1 MQHSKFLFIGAVLA
15 FGIVQQLGRPK
26 NCTMCRINS
35 ALRSETPTSY
45 LIPTQL
51 VSLSPALT
59 VHSDSEL
66 RTALANLTPGST
78 LKIAPGQYSG
88 GLSVRGIDGLT
99 VEAADPQQP
108 PTFNGGGNA
117 WHFSACSHLTV
128 RNFVFKGQTGNGLNI
143 DDGGLELPATNIT
156 LEKLRI
162 SDIGPKGNH
171 DGIKLSGLD
180 RFTVTECVI
189 SGWGGQGIDMVGCHH
204 GLVKKCRFEGKDGF
218 TASAGVQTKGG
229 TADVVIEECQFK
241 EAGER
246 PLNIGGSTGLDFF
259 RPKDANYEAARII
272 ARRNRIEGSLCAAAF
287 VGVDGGEFSDNT
299 ILYPKKWVF
308 RILQETSVERFVPC
322 RNVKVYDNR
331 IAFRRAQVQI
341 ECNVGG
347 GTNAASFEFRGNHW
361 FAEDRP
367 DRSKPSLPAG
377 ETDGH
382 YGVDW
387 THRP

>member
-1 MQHSKFLFIGAVLA
+1 MQHSKLLFIGAVLA

-26 NCTMCRINS
+26 NCTMCQINN
-35 ALRSETPTSY
+35 ALRCETPTPH
-45 LIPTQL
+45 LLPTQL
-51 VSLSPALT
+51 VSLTPAIT
-59 VHSDSEL
+59 VQNDSEL
-66 RTALANLTPGST
+66 RIALANLKSGST
-78 LKIAPGQYSG
+78 LKIAPGDYRG
-88 GLSVRGIDGLT
+88 GLSVRSIDDLT
-99 VEAADPQQP
+99 IEAADPKQP
-108 PTFNGGGNA
+108 PTFTGGGNA

-128 RNFVFKGQTGNGLNI
+128 RHLVFKGQTGNGLNI
-143 DDGGLELPATNIT
+143 DDGGLAQPASHIR
-156 LEKLRI
+156 LENLTI

-180 RFTVTECVI
+180 QFTVSECVI
-189 SGWGGQGIDMVGCHH
+189 SGWGGQGIDMVGCQH

-259 RPKDANYEAARII
+259 RPKDATYEAARII

-308 RILQETSVERFVPC
+308 RVLQETNGERFVPC
-322 RNVKVYDNR
+322 RNIKVHANR
-331 IAFRRAQVQI
+331 IAFRRDQVQI

-347 GTNAASFEFRGNHW
+347 GTNAATFEFRGNHW
-361 FAEDRP
+361 FAKDRP
-367 DRSKPSLPAG
+367 DRSKPSLPVE

-387 THRP
+387 TTLP

>member
-1 MQHSKFLFIGAVLA
+1 MQHSKLLFIGAVLA

-26 NCTMCRINS
+26 NCTICRINN
-35 ALRSETPTSY
+35 ALRSETPPAY
-45 LIPTQL
+45 LLPTQL
-51 VSLSPALT
+51 VSLSTTIT
-59 VHSDSEL
+59 VHNDAEL
-66 RTALANLTPGST
+66 RTALTNLKSSST
-78 LKIAPGQYSG
+78 LKIAPGEYSG
-88 GLSVRGIDGLT
+88 GFSVRGIDGLT

-108 PTFNGGGNA
+108 PTFTGGGNA

-128 RNFVFKGQTGNGLNI
+128 RHLIFKGQTGNGVNI
-143 DDGGLELPATNIT
+143 DDGGLDQPATDIT
-156 LEKLRI
+156 LEKLNI

-180 RFTVTECVI
+180 RFTVTECAI
-189 SGWGGQGIDMVGCHH
+189 TGWGGQGIDMVGCHH

-246 PLNIGGSTGLDFF
+246 PLNIGGSTGLNYF
-259 RPKDANYEAARII
+259 RPKDATYEAARII

-287 VGVDGGEFSDNT
+287 VGVDGGEFTDNT

-308 RILQETSVERFVPC
+308 RILQETNAERFVPC
-322 RNVKVYDNR
+322 RNVKVQGNR

-341 ECNVGG
+341 DCNVGG
-347 GTNAASFEFRGNHW
+347 GTAADTFEFRGNHW
-361 FAEDRP
+361 FAQDRP
-367 DRSKPSLPAG
+367 DRSKPSLPVK

-387 THRP
+387 TDHP